1 VPNINGPLY
10 YERMGRTGPVMA
22 FVHPNPMDQSCWI
35 YQMARFSTWF
45 RCVAIDIPGYGRSPA
60 GTAEMSRFDMAQALW
75 ETLDEICPGEPA
87 VLVGCSVGSS
97 LVPHMYKL
105 RPAQTKAMIVC
116 GTGYRGPDE
125 VSPHIQF
132 YKDNGLSYRWDF
144 TFKDFSA
151 GFGATPMASY
161 FARLFTER
169 DAFADLPTILT
180 QLAASRPAEE
190 FFQTIDCPMIILS
203 GSEDGAHP
211 GAFKLHKLVPRC
223 EMKTLHGAGHA
234 CQLEQPWL
242 FDQYMIE
249 FLKKHELFPVK

>member
-1 VPNINGPLY
+1 
-10 YERMGRTGPVMA
+10 
-22 FVHPNPMDQSCWI
+22 
-35 YQMARFSTWF
+35 
-45 RCVAIDIPGYGRSPA
+45 VAIDIPGYGRSPA

-75 ETLDEICPGEPA
+75 ETLDEISPGEPA
-87 VLVGCSVGSS
+87 VLVGCSVGAS

-105 RPAQTKAMIVC
+105 RPGQTKAMIVC
-116 GTGYRGPDE
+116 GTGYRGPEE

-132 YKDNGLSYRWDF
+132 YKDNGLTYRWDF

-180 QLAASRPAEE
+180 QLAAPRPAEE

-211 GAFKLHKLVPRC
+211 GAFKLQKLVPGC

-242 FDQYMIE
+242 FDEYMIE
-249 FLKKHELFPVK
+249 FLKKHELFPAK